1 MEKDLTEASF
11 RADLIGE
18 GKKYIIITFGCQA
31 NEFDTEVLAGMLE
44 SMGYCTASALEDAD
58 LILINTCAVRRKP
71 EEKVAGMLGR
81 LRKLKEKNDGLVI
94 AVGGCMSQQ
103 PAVAAD
109 LARRFPFVN
118 LIFGTHALPRF
129 PQILAQARGAGRP
142 LIDVAENGGSR
153 EGLPV
158 RRSSSFHAWL
168 PVIYG
173 CNNYCSYC
181 IVPHVRG
188 RERSRP
194 FKNIIAEARSLAA
207 AGYKEITL
215 LGQNV
220 NSYGNDRKEGYDFAD
235 LLVELDRIEG
245 LWRIRFL
252 TSHPKD
258 LSPRLIEVMSRGKK
272 ICEHLHLPAQAGSN
286 RILKMMN
293 RRYTREKYL
302 ELIGALREA
311 VPRIALTTDL
321 MVAFPGESEADFGE
335 TMDLLDEARF
345 DQAYTFIY
353 SPRPGTAAARIDDPL
368 SAADKRERLQR
379 LVRRQNQ
386 ISLEINRTLVGQT
399 VELMVEGRSKSDP
412 AMQSGRTRTNKL
424 VHFAAPVDLGGKLV
438 EVEIT
443 RAFTWYLAGKRIEPL
458 PGSGPDRKGRSG
470 RDG

>member
-31 NEFDTEVLAGMLE
+31 NEFDTEVLAGKLE

-158 RRSSSFHAWL
+158 RRSSGFHAWL

-194 FKNIIAEARSLAA
+194 FKNIVAEARSLAA

-235 LLVELDRIEG
+235 LL
-245 LWRIRFL
+245 
-252 TSHPKD
+252 
-258 LSPRLIEVMSRGKK
+258 
-272 ICEHLHLPAQAGSN
+272 
-286 RILKMMN
+286 
-293 RRYTREKYL
+293 
-302 ELIGALREA
+302 
-311 VPRIALTTDL
+311 
-321 MVAFPGESEADFGE
+321 AD
-335 TMDLLDEARF
+335 
-345 DQAYTFIY
+345 
-353 SPRPGTAAARIDDPL
+353 
-368 SAADKRERLQR
+368 
-379 LVRRQNQ
+379 
-386 ISLEINRTLVGQT
+386 
-399 VELMVEGRSKSDP
+399 
-412 AMQSGRTRTNKL
+412 
-424 VHFAAPVDLGGKLV
+424 
-438 EVEIT
+438 
-443 RAFTWYLAGKRIEPL
+443 
-458 PGSGPDRKGRSG
+458 GPD
-470 RDG
+470 